1 MCLLA
6 HSSFLHSCCSRFLC
20 TSPLLVETLSN
31 LGQKAKEVASNV
43 KEGVSEKA
51 QGLAGWVSETSHDFG
66 QKATEQAS
74 RAKETA
80 YGAWETVQQKYH
92 DIGQKVSDL
101 T

>member
-1 MCLLA
+1 MHFPVIDGNA
-6 HSSFLHSCCSRFLC
+6 VQS
-20 TSPLLVETLSN
+20 
-31 LGQKAKEVASNV
+31 GADVASNV

-92 DIGQKVSDL
+92 GIGQKVSDL